1 MVKHGSSSKVSRLS
15 VIKETCR
22 AKAKIVYN
30 AQKST
35 AELAS

>member
-1 MVKHGSSSKVSRLS
+1 MVKHGSSNKVSRLS
-15 VIKETCR
+15 VIKETFQ
-22 AKAKIVYN
+22 AEAKIVYD